1 LFYAGS
7 TTKAFC
13 AASASLLVD
22 DDEKHKNLQWETPIS
37 QLIRD
42 DFVLP
47 DPYWTEHI
55 TLEDALSHRTGFP
68 THNKCCIGTGSSVRE
83 NVRKLLHIPASRE
96 PRTVSQYCNIMF
108 VAVSHAIEVVTG
120 EYLGNFL
127 ARRIWKPLGMTST
140 YFSLGDAKK
149 SRTPFAEGYY
159 WDKEKEE
166 HVVVPYLDLSE
177 VSGGGCNIS
186 TVIDYSKWIRAMINM
201 DGPISQK
208 GHEALVKPL
217 IAFDYGYPASFPT
230 VFYGLGWM
238 MLYYQ
243 GEKVIFHP
251 GGIIGFSAMVV
262 YLPQRAW
269 GCVMMSNSNYAA
281 PALEKLVWF
290 LIDELLEVPET
301 KRVDWDEW

>member
-1 LFYAGS
+1 MPETLFYAGS

-22 DDEKHKNLQWETPIS
+22 DDEKHKNFQWETHLS

-55 TLEDALSHRTGFP
+55 TLEDALSHRTGFT

-83 NVRKLLHIPASRE
+83 NVRKLRHVPASRE
-96 PRTVSQYCNIMF
+96 PRTISQYCNIMF

-140 YFSLGDAKK
+140 YFSLEDAKK
-149 SRTPFAEGYY
+149 SETPFAEGYY

-166 HVVVPYLDLSE
+166 HVVVP
-177 VSGGGCNIS
+177 
-186 TVIDYSKWIRAMINM
+186 
-201 DGPISQK
+201 
-208 GHEALVKPL
+208 
-217 IAFDYGYPASFPT
+217 
-230 VFYGLGWM
+230 
-238 MLYYQ
+238 
-243 GEKVIFHP
+243 
-251 GGIIGFSAMVV
+251 
-262 YLPQRAW
+262 
-269 GCVMMSNSNYAA
+269 
-281 PALEKLVWF
+281 
-290 LIDELLEVPET
+290 
-301 KRVDWDEW
+301 

>member
-1 LFYAGS
+1 
-7 TTKAFC
+7 
-13 AASASLLVD
+13 
-22 DDEKHKNLQWETPIS
+22 
-37 QLIRD
+37 
-42 DFVLP
+42 
-47 DPYWTEHI
+47 
-55 TLEDALSHRTGFP
+55 
-68 THNKCCIGTGSSVRE
+68 
-83 NVRKLLHIPASRE
+83 
-96 PRTVSQYCNIMF
+96 
-108 VAVSHAIEVVTG
+108 
-120 EYLGNFL
+120 
-127 ARRIWKPLGMTST
+127 MTST